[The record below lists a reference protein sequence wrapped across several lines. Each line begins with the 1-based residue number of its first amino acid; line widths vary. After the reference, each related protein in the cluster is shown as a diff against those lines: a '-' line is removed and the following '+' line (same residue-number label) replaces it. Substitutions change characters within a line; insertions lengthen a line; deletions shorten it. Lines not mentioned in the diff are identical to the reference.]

1 MVFVYYY
8 KMLSQIKVRGVLYQC
23 DTQKQNL
30 ANDNVTLSAQKATKE
45 ARILFKD
52 SAVKVGE
59 L

>member
-1 MVFVYYY
+1 
-8 KMLSQIKVRGVLYQC
+8 MLSQIKVRGVLYQY